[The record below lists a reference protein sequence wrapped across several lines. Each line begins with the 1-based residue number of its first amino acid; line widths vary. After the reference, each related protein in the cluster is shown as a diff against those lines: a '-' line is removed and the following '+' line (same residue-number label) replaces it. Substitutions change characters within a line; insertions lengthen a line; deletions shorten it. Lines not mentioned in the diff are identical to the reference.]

1 MRASPA
7 PTRLRRGRIR
17 DHFDGRDPKNRADR
31 QRQAVRG
38 RGRGSPHPRGLPAP
52 PAWPHRH
59 PSRLRARGLR
69 RLHHPA
75 RRALGALMPD
85 ARGAGGWSRPSH
97 RRGHRT
103 VGRRAA
109 SAAAGVPRASRPA
122 VRLLHARHADDA
134 DRVPARQSESDRAGG
149 ADRHFRQSLPLY
161 RLPEHRHRH
170 ARRSEAAAGSTAVV
184 RFSCHPVDQL
194 TRPCRN
200 SEPDAVAH
208 VMAIRF
214 DDIGNRLKAFRLG
227 SGLSADEIAGRLGIS
242 RTALYRFE
250 KGELAKIET
259 LEKLAELLSVS
270 VPTLLGVGVEYIA
283 SAVSYFE
290 RMRQI
295 EEASEHII
303 VLAGPISY
311 LLASDAFDQALGD
324 ILRESIPDALAGR
337 KRALAQ
343 IEEITVVLRQRKE
356 NYRRRQPGIV
366 NLISAIEM
374 EHFLQNGLVG
384 RLGLPDKVRRERRAL
399 ARAEA
404 EHFVKLME
412 DEPIGVQIGIVP
424 DTLPHAS
431 FQLFRQPDRQVL
443 ALSPFRL
450 GEQPNIRVGVAM
462 ITSAPEALAL
472 HEKMA
477 KELWQR
483 ALKGPAAVRLMRVLM
498 EKP

>member
-1 MRASPA
+1 
-7 PTRLRRGRIR
+7 
-17 DHFDGRDPKNRADR
+17 
-31 QRQAVRG
+31 
-38 RGRGSPHPRGLPAP
+38 
-52 PAWPHRH
+52 
-59 PSRLRARGLR
+59 
-69 RLHHPA
+69 
-75 RRALGALMPD
+75 
-85 ARGAGGWSRPSH
+85 
-97 RRGHRT
+97 
-103 VGRRAA
+103 
-109 SAAAGVPRASRPA
+109 
-122 VRLLHARHADDA
+122 
-134 DRVPARQSESDRAGG
+134 
-149 ADRHFRQSLPLY
+149 
-161 RLPEHRHRH
+161 
-170 ARRSEAAAGSTAVV
+170 
-184 RFSCHPVDQL
+184 
-194 TRPCRN
+194 
-200 SEPDAVAH
+200 
-208 VMAIRF
+208 MAIRF

-227 SGLSADEIAGRLGIS
+227 SGLSADEIAQRLGIS

-311 LLASDAFDQALGD
+311 LLASDAFDRALGD
-324 ILRESIPDALAGR
+324 ILRESIPDTLPGR
-337 KRALAQ
+337 KRALDQ
-343 IEEITVVLRQRKE
+343 VDEIVAVLHQRKE
-356 NYRRRQPGIV
+356 QYRRRRPGIV
-366 NLISAIEM
+366 NLISATEM

-384 RLGLPDKVRRERRAL
+384 RLGLPDHIGRERRAL

-404 EHFVKLME
+404 EHFAALIE
-412 DEPIGVQIGIVP
+412 NEPIGVQIGIVP

-443 ALSPFRL
+443 VLSPFRL

-462 ITSAPEALAL
+462 ITSAPEALSL

-483 ALKGPAAVRLMRVLM
+483 ALKGGAAAKLMRSLL
-498 EKP
+498 EKK